1 MQPKKKEKKKN
12 EENKRKQEKHV
23 ERRGELTFYPL
34 VSSAGNFPMP
44 VAKFLAGLRMFHG
57 QVNRR
62 TESQSSR
69 SSDLAKLKEDK
80 KKKYG
85 RPEWK
90 PSLSCVCGNMQHATS
105 MQQAASNHH
114 WSSSSKPA
122 SNELLF
128 LDKILSTYYTSH
140 QSSRHFPSQP
150 IPARHPSSSGLSSLT
165 LAKFWDLGSGHI
177 PLSSELLTLFYPS

>member
-1 MQPKKKEKKKN
+1 MRIQPRRSRRCNQKKKEKKN

-85 RPEWK
+85 RPE
-90 PSLSCVCGNMQHATS
+90 
-105 MQQAASNHH
+105 
-114 WSSSSKPA
+114 
-122 SNELLF
+122 
-128 LDKILSTYYTSH
+128 
-140 QSSRHFPSQP
+140 
-150 IPARHPSSSGLSSLT
+150 
-165 LAKFWDLGSGHI
+165 
-177 PLSSELLTLFYPS
+177 

>member
-1 MQPKKKEKKKN
+1 MRIQPRRSRRCNQKKKEKKN

-80 KKKYG
+80 KK
-85 RPEWK
+85 
-90 PSLSCVCGNMQHATS
+90 NMVDRNE
-105 MQQAASNHH
+105 NHH
-114 WSSSSKPA
+114 
-122 SNELLF
+122 
-128 LDKILSTYYTSH
+128 
-140 QSSRHFPSQP
+140 
-150 IPARHPSSSGLSSLT
+150 
-165 LAKFWDLGSGHI
+165 
-177 PLSSELLTLFYPS
+177 